1 MGYKT
6 LFLFGPESVCV
17 FALLQRGLCYEIAF
31 LVIDH
36 DSGFVVVHRAFLAVG
51 VDIDAALAGLH
62 RLVACGFF
70 RASVEFVFYGI
81 ASVCDC
87 LEVSLHDNFDV
98 LLRGLFGARHQ
109 RQLGS
114 LLRDHLIHFCLSVCL
129 SLESDG
135 RLVTGLQT
143 CEFLDLTH
151 FLAV

>member
-17 FALLQRGLCYEIAF
+17 FALLQRGLCYEFAI

-51 VDIDAALAGLH
+51 VVIGRCFFGQH
-62 RLVACGFF
+62 CLVACGFF
-70 RASVEFVFYGI
+70 GASVEFVFYGI
-81 ASVCDC
+81 ARVCDC
-87 LEVSLHDNFDV
+87 LEVALHDNFDV
-98 LLRGLFGARHQ
+98 LLRGLSGARHQ
-109 RQLGS
+109 FQLGS

-129 SLESDG
+129 GLECDG

-143 CEFLDLTH
+143 CELLDLAH